1 METVFIT
8 GVGSGI
14 GQMLAETYRAQG
26 ATVYAVG
33 QHEDKHLISDP
44 EFHFFPLDFRD
55 PELIRN
61 IIRPFVEHRSFT
73 RVILNSGTSHT
84 LRDMRDISLNVM
96 RETMNVNLWAH
107 KQVLDALLQHANI
120 EQVIALSASPG
131 IFEHRG
137 WGACALSKAALNTLI
152 RLYAEEVPKIHFSAI
167 APYLTHTPMI
177 KNVLKG
183 TAPGRYPSLQRIK
196 EGRVLTPEQSVSR
209 LIQAFDKV
217 RQYNSGL
224 FFEMHKLEH

>member
-14 GQMLAETYRAQG
+14 GQMLAETYRKEG

-33 QHEDKHLISDP
+33 RHEDKHLISDP
-44 EFHFFPLDFRD
+44 AFHFFPLDFRE

-61 IIRPFVEHRSFT
+61 ALRPFVGNRSFT
-73 RVILNSGTSHT
+73 KVILNSGTCNT
-84 LRDMRDISLNVM
+84 LRDMEDIPLDEM
-96 RETMNVNLWAH
+96 REVMNVNLWAH
-107 KQVLDALLQHANI
+107 KQVLDALLHHARI
-120 EQVIALSASPG
+120 EQVIALSASPR

-137 WGACALSKAALNTLI
+137 WGAYALSKAALNTLI
-152 RLYAEEVPKIHFSAI
+152 RLYAEEVPKVHFSAI
-167 APYLTHTPMI
+167 APYLTNTPLI
-177 KNVLKG
+177 QRVIEDSV
-183 TAPGRYPSLQRIK
+183 PGRYLSLKGIK

>member
-8 GVGSGI
+8 GVDHGI
-14 GQMLAETYRAQG
+14 GQKLAEIYWEQG
-26 ATVYAVG
+26 ATIYAVG
-33 QHEDKHLISDP
+33 RHEDKQLISDP
-44 EFHFFPLDFRD
+44 NFHFFPLDFRE

-61 IIRPFVEHRSFT
+61 ILRPFVEHRSFT
-73 RVILNSGTSHT
+73 RVILNAGTSHT
-84 LRDMRDISLNVM
+84 LRDMRDITLNVM

-107 KQVLDALLQHANI
+107 KQIMDTLLQHANI

-137 WGACALSKAALNTLI
+137 WGAYALSKSALNTLI

-167 APYLTHTPMI
+167 APYLTHTPMLQ
-177 KNVLKG
+177 KVLEDSVSV
-183 TAPGRYPSLQRIK
+183 RYPSLERIK
-196 EGRVLTPEQSVSR
+196 TGKVLTPEQSAHR